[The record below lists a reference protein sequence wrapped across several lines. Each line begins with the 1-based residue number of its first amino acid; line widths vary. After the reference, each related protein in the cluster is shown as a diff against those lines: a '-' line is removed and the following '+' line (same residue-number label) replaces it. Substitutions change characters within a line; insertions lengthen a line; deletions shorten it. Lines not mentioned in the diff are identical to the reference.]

1 MPRIRIKTTVSEIEL
16 EPTRAESLTLRIGEK
31 EQMVEGAS
39 NILATF
45 ETFLAAINETQQSW
59 QDTQDDVDDIEDMRE
74 CHRQLNR
81 AFRRC
86 AIGS

>member
-1 MPRIRIKTTVSEIEL
+1 MPTIRIKTTVSEIEL
-16 EPTRAESLTLRIGEK
+16 DPTRVESLTFRVGEK
-31 EQMVEGAS
+31 DQTVEGAG
-39 NILATF
+39 NILATL